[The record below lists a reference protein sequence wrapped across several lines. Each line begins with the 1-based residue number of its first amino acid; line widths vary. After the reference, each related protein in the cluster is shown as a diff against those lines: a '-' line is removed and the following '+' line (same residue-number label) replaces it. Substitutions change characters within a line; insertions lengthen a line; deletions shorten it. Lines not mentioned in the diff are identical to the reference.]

1 MADSIST
8 SKVTA
13 ATKKLQQA
21 LMERYQATS
30 GIKREGSQ
38 IIIPAHMSWRD
49 AAEAILSHAK
59 KQEEDVQTLSEFNCH
74 PHDGL
79 VALVK
84 AIKGKFGELIGAE
97 SESMFGKIP
106 GKTYTVPISYTETL
120 TVPVGDAEIPGVP
133 IKMSIQPYFSDMNDE
148 SSDNDLGGS
157 LRVVFAY
164 KRMYEPLI
172 KDIEEEIRIQIQ
184 NNSIFRGKA
193 IDSRFNFMNVD
204 TFDPSRVVYSRNEK
218 RTIDANILAPIVNT
232 DSWVKSGSQL
242 RRGVLLYGEYGTGKT
257 LTALLTGQS
266 CVRHGWTFINVLPG
280 DDINRALRFAKRYEP
295 AVVFF
300 EDIDND
306 TKGDRNEHI
315 NNILNT
321 IDGVISKSAK
331 VITILTT
338 NHINKISRGMLRPGR
353 LDSIIEMGKL
363 DNEAIIRLVQVAG
376 TNSDGT
382 SIIEGELD
390 NTAICEAAKGYMP
403 AYISEAVTKAKAYA
417 LTRENNDEALK
428 ITSEDIVD
436 ALIELREQYNLMRSD
451 QVVKEPDVDSSIQHI
466 VQMAVA
472 PMAKEL
478 TDITKKL
485 G

>member
-13 ATKKLQQA
+13 ATKRLQDA
-21 LMERYQATS
+21 LQERYQATS
-30 GIKREGSQ
+30 GILREGSR

-79 VALVK
+79 VALVR
-84 AIKGKFGELIGAE
+84 AIKSKFGELIGAE

-106 GKTYTVPISYTETL
+106 GRTYTVPISFTETIV
-120 TVPVGDAEIPGVP
+120 VPIGDAEIPGVP
-133 IKMSIQPYFSDMNDE
+133 IKMDIRPQFADMDNE
-148 SSDNDLGGS
+148 SASNDLGGMLTVIFS
-157 LRVVFAY
+157 Y
-164 KRMYEPLI
+164 KRMYEPLV
-172 KDIEEEIRIQIQ
+172 KDIEAEIRLQLEQ
-184 NNSIFRGKA
+184 NSIFRGKA

-204 TFDPSRVVYSRNEK
+204 TFDPNRVVYSRNEK

-232 DSWVKSGSQL
+232 KAWLQSGSQL
-242 RRGVLLYGEYGTGKT
+242 RRGILLYGEYGTGKT
-257 LTALLTGQS
+257 LTALLTGQN
-266 CVRHGWTFINVLPG
+266 CVKHGWTFINVLPG

-338 NHINKISRGMLRPGR
+338 NHIQKISRGMLRPGR

-363 DNEAIIRLVQVAG
+363 DREAIIKLVRVAG
-376 TNSDGT
+376 TGEDGV
-382 SIIEGELD
+382 SIVEGPLD
-390 NTAICEAAKGYMP
+390 EDAICEAAKGYMP

-417 LTRENNDEALK
+417 LTRETNDGNLT
-428 ITSEDIVD
+428 ITSDDIVS

-451 QVVKEPDVDSSIQHI
+451 QVVKEPDVDSSIGHI
-466 VQMAVA
+466 VQMAIA

-478 TDITKKL
+478 SDITKRIS
-485 G
+485 